1 MGQKAVSEKE
11 EGAHMKIL
19 QLCHKPPLPA
29 IDGGC
34 IAMNNITEG
43 LLKSGHEVKIL
54 TIFTHK
60 HPLDEQQLPASYQE
74 ETQIQGVF
82 VDTRVN
88 IIDAFSSL
96 ITRDSYNVS
105 RFFCPNFDRVLSEL
119 LHSSHFDV
127 VHLESL
133 FMTPYIASIRRFSNA
148 PIVLRSHNL
157 EHIIWERMASGTRN
171 RAKRAYLNHLARQLK
186 QYELQVLNDVDGIAA
201 ISERDRAHYESLG
214 TTVPLIHLPFGID
227 LNRHPKKE
235 GRKKPAPTLF
245 HIGAMDW
252 LPNLEGMIWFLEE
265 VWPQVLIKHPNAELH
280 LAGKGLHPGTLPE
293 AKGAVVHGEVDDA
306 LAFRDLHDIMIVP
319 LLSAGGIRIKIIEA
333 MAEGKAIVTTR
344 VGAEGIHGEHD
355 RHFLLADEASDFS
368 AQICR
373 LLENP
378 SDLER
383 LGESARSL
391 AEEAFDNRQIT
402 ERLIA
407 FYQQI
412 ISQS

>member
-1 MGQKAVSEKE
+1 MDQEAVSKKE
-11 EGAHMKIL
+11 EGARMKIL

-34 IAMNNITEG
+34 IAMNNITQG
-43 LLKSGHEVKIL
+43 LLKSGNEVKLL

-60 HPLDEQQLPASYQE
+60 HPLDEQQLPASYRE
-74 ETQIQGVF
+74 ASGIEGVF

-88 IIDAFSSL
+88 VIDAFSSL

-105 RFFCPNFDRVLSEL
+105 RFFCPAFDRVLSDL
-119 LHSSHFDV
+119 LNSARFDI

-133 FMTPYIASIRRFSNA
+133 FMTPYLPTIRRFSSA
-148 PIVLRSHNL
+148 PIILRSHNL
-157 EHIIWERMASGTRN
+157 EHIIWERVASGTRN
-171 RAKRAYLNHLARQLK
+171 KAKRAYLKHLAKQLK

-201 ISERDRAHYESLG
+201 ISERDRAHYEALG

-227 LNRHPKKE
+227 LNLHPKKQ
-235 GRKKPAPTLF
+235 GRRYSAPSLF

-265 VWPQVLIKHPNAELH
+265 VWPLVLKKHPNAELH

-293 AKGAVVHGEVDDA
+293 TQGVRVHGEVDDA
-306 LAFRDLHDIMIVP
+306 LAFRDRHDIMIVP

-333 MAEGKAIVTTR
+333 MAEGKAIVSTG
-344 VGAEGIHGEHD
+344 VGAEGIHGKHD

-368 AQICR
+368 TQICR

-383 LGESARSL
+383 LGEAARSL

-402 ERLIA
+402 ERLVA